1 MFGRGEKNMNKESY
15 FYLLWKSL
23 WTSFTIVALV
33 LSLIIPFVFEVLE
46 PEEKISL
53 FWLITIIMILLL
65 LLIIFVRF
73 SIIMYENRKQQC
85 VVLHVIEPYGNF
97 KSNDKVLALATYV
110 DYFTENGVVSI
121 FHLENGFERQIALGQ
136 IINIQEDKKV
146 QILIFNIGSAFPRDE
161 LLKNNKELLERLLVK
176 PIVKL
181 DYLEEIKYGK

>member
-1 MFGRGEKNMNKESY
+1 MNGKGYCSL
-15 FYLLWKSL
+15 FFKSMK
-23 WTSFTIVALV
+23 SFPSV
-33 LSLIIPFVFEVLE
+33 VLE
-46 PEEKISL
+46 ITGFVLTFVLWMWKPEQDIHL
-53 FWLITIIMILLL
+53 FWFIPLVFLFLVFINFSRILY
-65 LLIIFVRF
+65 V
-73 SIIMYENRKQQC
+73 NRKQKC

-146 QILIFNIGSAFPRDE
+146 QILIFNIDSAFPCDE